1 MTLRNGPCPESL
13 ARALPCTP
21 RAGFSTEVSP
31 GSGLGSVPLIPT
43 RDDDGRRA
51 AVAAR
56 FLRDTRRRKLL
67 INRWR
72 LAGSRTAPTT
82 RRGSGRDSRAGGCA
96 GRLHLSAGCKSA
108 APFERQLW
116 NVTSYFDSLSRSKK
130 SPHTIA
136 CACLAP
142 DARGLRF
149 ARAGRVPP
157 ARAARCLPCAC
168 TPCGCSPVRGRTAD
182 ESINQTTPRSIRAAR
197 RGIGGEPDSRFRHR
211 RPSRGPRRAAAL
223 N

>member
-96 GRLHLSAGCKSA
+96 GRLLLSAGCKSA

-116 NVTSYFDSLSRSKK
+116 NVTSYFNSLSRSKK
-130 SPHTIA
+130 SPCPSHVPVWRPTHA
-136 CACLAP
+136 GSASRGSGASRL
-142 DARGLRF
+142 RGLR
-149 ARAGRVPP
+149 GVCRVP
-157 ARAARCLPCAC
+157 A
-168 TPCGCSPVRGRTAD
+168 
-182 ESINQTTPRSIRAAR
+182 
-197 RGIGGEPDSRFRHR
+197 
-211 RPSRGPRRAAAL
+211 RRAAARL
-223 N
+223 SAVEPPMRA